1 MRQRSSAALLLV
13 GLPAAWLSFNITAWD
28 FGVISEVARAE
39 LRTSRRALHS
49 SQFEGVSWHD
59 RYERWQ
65 AQVVEPEEGV
75 SLSLGLFASEQDAA
89 KAYDCGLLALKA
101 SEAPV
106 NFPAKKYKQCDIDH
120 VADELEDVWFPR
132 QSARFM
138 GVYRTLTSTKWRAE
152 LEIYNVKQ
160 FLGSFDD
167 EEEASLCSCW
177 ERQRLPTDFP
187 PGPPPPPTRTHEPSA
202 SAAAADVGEDD
213 EEADFD
219 LRTANTFL
227 EYRQV
232 ARIKKR
238 SHSMPK
244 CMRPCRVETVI
255 PAAAGNMEAH
265 DKVSRVPEMPPLDDR
280 FEPFLTPEMVSAERR
295 WKREVLGR
303 LAWRNVPARHR
314 PVNAERGNKKRRV
327 AASRR
332 LVARCGELI
341 DECNRGVADTCVDEL
356 LPRSARQFD
365 KTFMSDQYSA
375 FFQEP
380 DDDYDGDDLMPHDAD
395 DDDGE
400 DEDDEQELA
409 ARAVDAA
416 IRSTGAEK
424 ALQLRML
431 NFCTDADYFEEDSWE
446 EEAVPRGAS
455 SRFMGVTYHQ
465 PSGQFLARFGRR
477 HLGLYDEEDDAARAF
492 DKASHERGGR
502 TNFHPSTIGA

>member
-167 EEEASLCSCW
+167 EEEA
-177 ERQRLPTDFP
+177 
-187 PGPPPPPTRTHEPSA
+187 
-202 SAAAADVGEDD
+202 
-213 EEADFD
+213 
-219 LRTANTFL
+219 
-227 EYRQV
+227 
-232 ARIKKR
+232 
-238 SHSMPK
+238 
-244 CMRPCRVETVI
+244 
-255 PAAAGNMEAH
+255 
-265 DKVSRVPEMPPLDDR
+265 
-280 FEPFLTPEMVSAERR
+280 
-295 WKREVLGR
+295 
-303 LAWRNVPARHR
+303 
-314 PVNAERGNKKRRV
+314 
-327 AASRR
+327 
-332 LVARCGELI
+332 
-341 DECNRGVADTCVDEL
+341 
-356 LPRSARQFD
+356 
-365 KTFMSDQYSA
+365 
-375 FFQEP
+375 
-380 DDDYDGDDLMPHDAD
+380 
-395 DDDGE
+395 
-400 DEDDEQELA
+400 